1 MKYKMLVN
9 MQIETLNDITVEYL
23 KESLKS
29 ITLDYN
35 RRKKG
40 VLLNGI
46 YKNDPKEDLKEIKK
60 TINSLKRSI
69 EFFGGDYEDVPKTL

>member
-1 MKYKMLVN
+1 MLVN
-9 MQIETLNDITVEYL
+9 IDRETLNDITIEYL
-23 KESLKS
+23 KNALKS

-46 YKNDPKEDLKEIKK
+46 YKNDPKEDLKQIKK